1 MTNGYWRRLFHYT
14 DKLKLFYD
22 AYNGKLLKVKKLNKL
37 DKKRKYLAYRIKN
50 RIETGEYVNPLG
62 VKSSRPP
69 F

>member
-1 MTNGYWRRLFHYT
+1 MTNRYWSRLFHYT
-14 DKLKLFYD
+14 GRLKLFYD
-22 AYNGKLLKVKKLNKL
+22 AYDGRFLKVKKLNKL
-37 DKKRKYLAYRIKN
+37 ERKRRHLAYRIKN